1 MEVRLLLD
9 SNAVSALRR
18 GHPVVTAHVARAEE
32 VLLSVIV
39 AGELLAGFRSGSR
52 YDDNLRALQ
61 VFVKDPNVKV
71 LQITWNTAEIFGR
84 IASDGPH
91 GGAKRRREATLSPHN
106 QNPPPEPSPAPPWG
120 TGGGHPNRALPGGRK
135 AR

>member
-1 MEVRLLLD
+1 VRLLLD
-9 SNAVSALRR
+9 SNAFSALRR

-61 VFVKDPNVKV
+61 TLVKDPNVKV
-71 LQITWNTAEIFGR
+71 LQISWNTAEIFGR
-84 IASDGPH
+84 IASALRARGTPIPTNDIWLAAH
-91 GGAKRRREATLSPHN
+91 AVEAGASLLSANRHFSYVEGLRLVTFSV
-106 QNPPPEPSPAPPWG
+106 EP
-120 TGGGHPNRALPGGRK
+120 R
-135 AR
+135 